1 MKVNVRKI
9 IIVVFSLIF
18 LGSLAWLGVYYVNEA
33 REANVD
39 SAVFV
44 PPEKI
49 RKYDVAL
56 YRREGQAIMHRVVG
70 FRGEDTLIRGDNSS
84 YTETVPRRDIFGVM
98 QGFYRGQRYVAA
110 TNLGYR
116 LFSRCW
122 VAMAPLLPL
131 IKKIY
136 HILRK

>member
-1 MKVNVRKI
+1 MEASVFKMTHEQSLQQNGYTVCSPISGSMKP
-9 IIVVFSLIF
+9 LIRP
-18 LGSLAWLGVYYVNEA
+18 NI
-33 REANVD
+33 D

-70 FRGEDTLIRGDNSS
+70 FRGEDTLIRGDNSN

-98 QGFYRGQRYVAA
+98 QGFYRGRRYVAA

-136 HILRK
+136 HFLRK

>member
-1 MKVNVRKI
+1 MEASVFKMTHEQSLQQNGYTVCSPISGSMKP
-9 IIVVFSLIF
+9 LI
-18 LGSLAWLGVYYVNEA
+18 
-33 REANVD
+33 RPNVD

-49 RKYDVAL
+49 RKYDVVL

-84 YTETVPRRDIFGVM
+84 YTETVPRREIFGVM
-98 QGFYRGQRYVAA
+98 QGFYRGRRYVAA

-131 IKKIY
+131 AKKIY
-136 HILRK
+136 HFLRK